1 MDIVQIVVIISLL
14 SVSTIIVISGI
25 YLIGLI
31 KEIKIITTKA
41 NSVVDSIARPV
52 SSISDFIIGFKNGLK
67 VFNTFFKDKKNE

>member
-1 MDIVQIVVIISLL
+1 MDIVQIVIIISLL

-31 KEIKIITTKA
+31 KEIKIITSKA
-41 NSVVDSIARPV
+41 NIVVDSIARPV
-52 SSISDFIIGFKNGLK
+52 SSISDFIIGFKNGIK

>member
-14 SVSTIIVISGI
+14 AVSTIIVVSGI

-31 KEIKIITTKA
+31 KEIKIITAKA

-52 SSISDFIIGFKNGLK
+52 SSISDFIVGFKNGLK
-67 VFNTFFKDKKNE
+67 VFNSFFKDKKDE

>member
-1 MDIVQIVVIISLL
+1 MDIIQVVIIVSLL

-31 KEIKIITTKA
+31 KEVKIITSKVNT
-41 NSVVDSIARPV
+41 VVDSIARPV

-67 VFNTFFKDKKNE
+67 VFNTFFKNKKDE